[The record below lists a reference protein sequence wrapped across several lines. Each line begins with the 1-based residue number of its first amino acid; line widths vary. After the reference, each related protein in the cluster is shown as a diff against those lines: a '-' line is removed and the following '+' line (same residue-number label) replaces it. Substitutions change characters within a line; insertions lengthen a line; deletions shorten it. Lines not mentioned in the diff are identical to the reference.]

1 MLRGGEACGLLI
13 FGVVLAGFLLLFLA
27 SRPRPAN
34 EAAIVA
40 RLRAALT
47 ACPSLAQGHPEVAE
61 VLRAW
66 PVEPLKRGIS
76 HTRHDDQRIRL
87 VVLDRRGEPYDDATL
102 THALLHEALH
112 AARGEGTPEQAH
124 DAAFMQQLD
133 ALLAA
138 AARDGAVDPLVQPDT
153 LYPAHI
159 L

>member
-1 MLRGGEACGLLI
+1 MLRGGEVCGLLI

-34 EAAIVA
+34 AAAIVA

-47 ACPSLAQGHPEVAE
+47 ACPSLAQEHPEVAE

-87 VVLDRRGEPYDDATL
+87 VVLDGRGEPYDDATL

-112 AARGEGTPEQAH
+112 AARGEGEQAH
-124 DAAFMQQLD
+124 DAAFMQQLG
-133 ALLAA
+133 ALLEA